1 MSNKL
6 KLTISLCVCLVVA
19 IAGIVF
25 VSKSLNSAKSE
36 NEQLDN
42 ALQDSIIATPEVDDE
57 PDPES
62 NDVYPVEEENDVAAN
77 DGMSQEVI
85 DENIASGLE
94 AMESIAAIY
103 DTSTESKYNY
113 VGIPQVDNCIGT
125 LLGSGKFELVDDA
138 EDTIDSVPVHL
149 YVIGINDI
157 AYTVVYY
164 PGVEA
169 VAINMGISVDE
180 YRSGENGDE
189 D

>member
-1 MSNKL
+1 MSNKF
-6 KLTISLCVCLVVA
+6 KLTIALCTCLVVA

-25 VSKSLNSAKSE
+25 VNKSLNSAKSE
-36 NEQLDN
+36 NEQVDA
-42 ALQDSIIATPEVDDE
+42 ALQNSITATPEVDDE
-57 PDPES
+57 QDTES
-62 NDVYPVEEENDVAAN
+62 NDVYIDEEENDVAAN
-77 DGMSQEVI
+77 AGISQDVI
-85 DENIASGLE
+85 DESIASGIE
-94 AMESIAAIY
+94 ALESIAAVY

-149 YVIGINDI
+149 YIIGINDI

-164 PGVEA
+164 PDVEA

-180 YRSGENGDE
+180 YRSEENAHE